1 MRYVKI
7 LLTGLAGLALL
18 AVVMGLLM
26 PSSVKITRGIIV
38 DADSAKV
45 DQSLMQ
51 MNEWSKWMPWIDT
64 ASGILIQQQ
73 GSLGVAGSALRWK
86 SLDGKREGAITFKG
100 RQPGSLLLAYDFTGM
115 NKAEGGFRIRKISE
129 GRTEVQWFMEYPLKW
144 YPWERFYGIFLDSMI
159 GAVLENGLQNL
170 IRFTGE
176 YRPVN
181 S

>member
-1 MRYVKI
+1 MRHLKI

-26 PSSVKITRGIIV
+26 PSSVKITRGVIV

-45 DQSLMQ
+45 DRYLLE

-64 ASGILIQQQ
+64 ASGVLIQQQ
-73 GSLGVAGSALRWK
+73 GSSGGPGSALKWK

-100 RQPGSLLLAYDFTGM
+100 RKPGNLLLAYDFTGM

-144 YPWERFYGIFLDSMI
+144 YPWERFYGIFIDSMI

-170 IRFTGE
+170 IRLMGE
-176 YRPVN
+176 SRPIN